1 MSKRTIL
8 LFGLIFCFYLTGLG
22 QDITL
27 FNNPLLFIQNQPDK
41 PYQSPKR
48 VVRFLNTK
56 NNSIIARYN
65 PVSFGFGGMMFVY
78 QKFLSPQFASDCPYD
93 NSCSNCSK
101 LAIQRF
107 GLFKG
112 IALSA
117 DRLTRCNEFVNY
129 DITLAN
135 FNKMNKLIDSLSFYT
150 FRK

>member
-1 MSKRTIL
+1 MSKFTQL
-8 LFGLIFCFYLTGLG
+8 LLTLMVCFHLSVFC
-22 QDITL
+22 QDTAL
-27 FNNPLLFIQNQPDK
+27 FNNPLLFIEKQPDK
-41 PYQSPKR
+41 PYVSNKR
-48 VVRFLNTK
+48 VVRFLLTK
-56 NNSIIARYN
+56 NKSVIARYN
-65 PVSFGFGGMMFVY
+65 PVSLGFGGMMFVY
-78 QKFLSPQFASDCPYD
+78 QQFLSPQFASDCPYD
-93 NSCSNCSK
+93 NSCSNFSK